1 MTTKKETNKTT
12 DLQVNTVLGL
22 QTNYKQLAEN
32 HLAERF
38 SNNPEFKAEFIKT
51 FSDLIFS
58 QNDEMLEKLAK
69 TRQNTLLNAIFKA
82 TEAGASF
89 AKKEVSFIPYEIY
102 KKTTEKGVEKKVATG
117 EFDAMVIF
125 DINFEKQQIL
135 KLPNCK
141 RFFTAEVR
149 EGVKVT
155 ENLMTGTTDFDGEN
169 DITKPT
175 VGYYAC
181 FITTEGEKYDKFM
194 TLAQIVE
201 RANFSPQFKSSNY
214 KQTSNNVHYE
224 KLVVRNLMKEIP
236 KISNELKSI
245 MAVEEIQYH
254 DYIEV
259 NEPVQKIEEKKVSK
273 LEQAKKEIADLPE
286 DFVKAKANKKAEK
299 VDKSTGEITDVE
311 EYF

>member
-1 MTTKKETNKTT
+1 MKTEKKSTTT

-22 QTNYKQLAEN
+22 QTNYKKLAEN

-89 AKKEVSFIPYEIY
+89 AKKEVSFIPYEIF

-141 RFFTAEVR
+141 RFFTAEVH

-155 ENLMTGTTDFDGEN
+155 ENLMTGTTDFEGEN

-201 RANFSPQFKSSNY
+201 RASFSPQFKSGNY

-245 MAVEEIQYH
+245 MAVEEVQYH

-259 NEPVQKIEEKKVSK
+259 NEPVQKIEEQKVNR
-273 LEQAKKEIADLPE
+273 LEQAKKEIADLPSDYPKSTKE
-286 DFVKAKANKKAEK
+286 S

>member
-1 MTTKKETNKTT
+1 MTTEKKSTTT

-22 QTNYKQLAEN
+22 QTNYKRLAEN

-69 TRQNTLLNAIFKA
+69 TRQNTLINAIFKA

-89 AKKEVSFIPYEIY
+89 AKKEVSFIPYEIF

-141 RFFTAEVR
+141 RFFTAEVH

-201 RANFSPQFKSSNY
+201 RASFSPQFKSGNY

-245 MAVEEIQYH
+245 MAVDEIQYH

-273 LEQAKKEIADLPE
+273 LEQAKKDIAD
-286 DFVKAKANKKAEK
+286 KKVSKTSKKDEI
-299 VDKSTGEITDVE
+299 VNTDTGEITDVE

>member
-1 MTTKKETNKTT
+1 MTTEKEKNSTA
-12 DLQVNTVLGL
+12 LQVNTVLGL
-22 QTNYKQLAEN
+22 QTNYKKLAEN

-89 AKKEVSFIPYEIY
+89 AKKEVSFIPYEIF

-141 RFFTAEVR
+141 RFFTAEVH

-201 RANFSPQFKSSNY
+201 RANFSPQFKSGNY

-236 KISNELKSI
+236 KISNELKSVLS
-245 MAVEEIQYH
+245 VEEIQYH

-259 NEPVQKIEEKKVSK
+259 EEPVQKIEEKKVNQ
-273 LEQAKKEIADLPE
+273 LEQAKKEIADLSADYP
-286 DFVKAKANKKAEK
+286 KATTAKEK

>member
-1 MTTKKETNKTT
+1 MTKEKEKNSTA
-12 DLQVNTVLGL
+12 LQVNTVLGL
-22 QTNYKQLAEN
+22 QTNYKKLAEN

-102 KKTTEKGVEKKVATG
+102 KKTNEKGVEKKVATG
-117 EFDAMVIF
+117 EFDATVIF

-141 RFFTAEVR
+141 RFFTAEVH
-149 EGVKVT
+149 EDVKVT

-169 DITKPT
+169 NITKPT
-175 VGYYAC
+175 IGYYAC

-201 RANFSPQFKSSNY
+201 RANFSPQFKSGNY

-245 MAVEEIQYH
+245 MAVDEIQYH

-259 NEPVQKIEEKKVSK
+259 NEPVQKIEEKKVNK

-286 DFVKAKANKKAEK
+286 YYPKPTKEK
-299 VDKSTGEITDVE
+299 VDKSTGEVTDVE

>member
-1 MTTKKETNKTT
+1 MKTEKKSKTT

-89 AKKEVSFIPYEIY
+89 AKKEVSFIPFEIF

-141 RFFTAEVR
+141 RFFTAEVH

-155 ENLMTGTTDFDGEN
+155 ENLATGTTDFDGEN

-201 RANFSPQFKSSNY
+201 RASFSPQFKSGNY

-245 MAVEEIQYH
+245 MAVDEIQYH

-259 NEPVQKIEEKKVSK
+259 EEPVQKIEEKKVSK

-286 DFVKAKANKKAEK
+286 DFIKAKANKKAK
-299 VDKSTGEITDVE
+299 SVDKSTGEITDVE

>member
-1 MTTKKETNKTT
+1 MTTKKEPNKTT

-22 QTNYKQLAEN
+22 QTNYKKLAEN

-58 QNDEMLEKLAK
+58 QNDEMLEKLTK

-135 KLPNCK
+135 KLGNCK
-141 RFFTAEVR
+141 RFFTAEVH

-155 ENLMTGTTDFDGEN
+155 ENLMTGTTDFEGEN

-181 FITTEGEKYDKFM
+181 FITTEGERYDKFM
-194 TLAQIVE
+194 TLSEIVE
-201 RANFSPQFKSSNY
+201 RANFSPQFKSGNY

-236 KISNELKSI
+236 KVSNELKSI
-245 MAVEEIQYH
+245 MAVEDIQYH

-259 NEPVQKIEEKKVSK
+259 NEPVQKIEEKKVSQ
-273 LEQAKKEIADLPE
+273 LEQAKKDITDKNPA
-286 DFVKAKANKKAEK
+286 KKAEK
-299 VDKSTGEITDVE
+299 VNTDTGEITDVE

>member
-1 MTTKKETNKTT
+1 MTTEKKSTTT

-22 QTNYKQLAEN
+22 QTNYKKLAEN

-89 AKKEVSFIPYEIY
+89 AKKEVSLIPYEIF

-117 EFDAMVIF
+117 EFDAIVIF

-141 RFFTAEVR
+141 RFFTAEVH

-155 ENLMTGTTDFDGEN
+155 ENLMTGTIDFEGEN

-175 VGYYAC
+175 IGYYAC

-201 RANFSPQFKSSNY
+201 RASFSPQFKSGNY
-214 KQTSNNVHYE
+214 KQTSNNIHYE
-224 KLVVRNLMKEIP
+224 KVVVRNLMKEIP
-236 KISNELKSI
+236 KISNELKS
-245 MAVEEIQYH
+245 VLSVDEIQYH

-259 NEPVQKIEEKKVSK
+259 EEPVQKIEEKKINQ
-273 LEQAKKEIADLPE
+273 LEQAKKEIAE
-286 DFVKAKANKKAEK
+286 KKPDKKEEK
-299 VDKSTGEITDVE
+299 VDTDTGEITDIE

>member
-1 MTTKKETNKTT
+1 MTTEKKSTTT

-22 QTNYKQLAEN
+22 QANYKKLAEN

-89 AKKEVSFIPYEIY
+89 AKKEVSFIPFEIF

-141 RFFTAEVR
+141 RFFTAEVH

-155 ENLMTGTTDFDGEN
+155 ENLMTGTIDFEGEN

-175 VGYYAC
+175 IGYYAC

-201 RANFSPQFKSSNY
+201 RASFSPQFKSGNY
-214 KQTSNNVHYE
+214 KQTSNNIHYE
-224 KLVVRNLMKEIP
+224 KVVVRNLMKEIP

-245 MAVEEIQYH
+245 ISVEELQYH

-259 NEPVQKIEEKKVSK
+259 EEPVQKIEEKKINQ
-273 LEQAKKEIADLPE
+273 LEQAKKEIAE
-286 DFVKAKANKKAEK
+286 KKPDKKEEK
-299 VDKSTGEITDVE
+299 VDTDTGEITDIE

>member
-1 MTTKKETNKTT
+1 MTTEKKSTTT

-22 QTNYKQLAEN
+22 QTNYKKLAEN

-89 AKKEVSFIPYEIY
+89 AKKEVSFIPYEIF

-141 RFFTAEVR
+141 RFFTAEVHKD
-149 EGVKVT
+149 VKVT
-155 ENLMTGTTDFDGEN
+155 ENLMTGTADFDGEN

-201 RANFSPQFKSSNY
+201 RANFSPQFKSGNY

-245 MAVEEIQYH
+245 MAVDEIQYH

-259 NEPVQKIEEKKVSK
+259 NEPIQKIEEKKVSK
-273 LEQAKKEIADLPE
+273 LEQAKKEIADLP
-286 DFVKAKANKKAEK
+286 DDYPKPTKEK
-299 VDKSTGEITDVE
+299 VDKSTGEVTDVE

>member
-1 MTTKKETNKTT
+1 MKTEKKSTTT

-22 QTNYKQLAEN
+22 QTNYKKLAEN

-38 SNNPEFKAEFIKT
+38 ANNPEFKAEFIKT

-89 AKKEVSFIPYEIY
+89 AKKEVSLIPYEIF

-141 RFFTAEVR
+141 RFFTAEVH

-169 DITKPT
+169 NITKPT
-175 VGYYAC
+175 IGYYAC

-201 RANFSPQFKSSNY
+201 RANFSPQFKSGNY

-245 MAVEEIQYH
+245 MAVEEVQYH

>member
-22 QTNYKQLAEN
+22 QTNYKKLAEN

-89 AKKEVSFIPYEIY
+89 AKKEVSFIPYEIF

-141 RFFTAEVR
+141 RFFTAEVH

-155 ENLMTGTTDFDGEN
+155 ENLMTGTIDFDGEN

-175 VGYYAC
+175 IGYYAC

-194 TLAQIVE
+194 TLAQIVD
-201 RANFSPQFKSSNY
+201 RASFSPQFKSGNY

-224 KLVVRNLMKEIP
+224 KLVVRNLLKEIP
-236 KISNELKSI
+236 KVSNELKSI
-245 MAVEEIQYH
+245 MAVEDVEYH

-273 LEQAKKEIADLPE
+273 LEQAKKEIAE
-286 DFVKAKANKKAEK
+286 EK
-299 VDKSTGEITDVE
+299 VSKPSKKDEKVNTDTGEITDVE

>member
-1 MTTKKETNKTT
+1 MTTKKETNQTT

-58 QNDEMLEKLAK
+58 QNDEMLEKLVK

-82 TEAGASF
+82 TEVGASF
-89 AKKEVSFIPYEIY
+89 AKKEVSFIPYEIF

-141 RFFTAEVR
+141 RFFTAEVH
-149 EGVKVT
+149 EGVKIT
-155 ENLMTGTTDFDGEN
+155 ENLMTGTTDFEGEN

-175 VGYYAC
+175 IGYYAC

-201 RANFSPQFKSSNY
+201 RASFSPQFKSSNY
-214 KQTSNNVHYE
+214 KQASNNVHYE

-245 MAVEEIQYH
+245 MAVEDVQYH

-259 NEPVQKIEEKKVSK
+259 EEPVQKIEEKKVSK
-273 LEQAKKEIADLPE
+273 LEQAKKEIADLPS
-286 DFVKAKANKKAEK
+286 DYPKPTKEK
-299 VDKSTGEITDVE
+299 VDKSTGEVTDVE

>member
-1 MTTKKETNKTT
+1 MKTEKKSTTT

-102 KKTTEKGVEKKVATG
+102 KKTNEKGVEKKVATG

-141 RFFTAEVR
+141 RFFTAEVH

-169 DITKPT
+169 NITKPT

-201 RANFSPQFKSSNY
+201 RAKFSPQFKSSNY
-214 KQTSNNVHYE
+214 TQASNNIHYE

-245 MAVEEIQYH
+245 MAVDEIQYH

-286 DFVKAKANKKAEK
+286 DYPKPTKEK

>member
-1 MTTKKETNKTT
+1 MTTEKKLTTT

-82 TEAGASF
+82 TEVGASF
-89 AKKEVSFIPYEIY
+89 AKKEVSFIPYEIF
-102 KKTTEKGVEKKVATG
+102 KKTNEKGVEKKVATG

-141 RFFTAEVR
+141 RFFTAEVH
-149 EGVKVT
+149 EGVKIT
-155 ENLMTGTTDFDGEN
+155 ENLMTGTTDFEGEN

-175 VGYYAC
+175 IGYYAC

-201 RANFSPQFKSSNY
+201 RASFSPQFKSSNY

-224 KLVVRNLMKEIP
+224 KLVVRNLLKEIP

-245 MAVEEIQYH
+245 MAVEDVQYH

-259 NEPVQKIEEKKVSK
+259 NEPVQKIEEKKVNK
-273 LEQAKKEIADLPE
+273 LEQAKKEIAD
-286 DFVKAKANKKAEK
+286 KKPSKTSKPSKKEEK
-299 VDKSTGEITDVE
+299 VDTDTGEITDVE

>member
-1 MTTKKETNKTT
+1 MTTEKKSTT

-58 QNDEMLEKLAK
+58 QNDEMLEKLVK

-82 TEAGASF
+82 TEVGASF
-89 AKKEVSFIPYEIY
+89 AKKEVSFIPYEIF
-102 KKTTEKGVEKKVATG
+102 KKTNEKGVEKKVATG

-141 RFFTAEVR
+141 RFFTAEVH
-149 EGVKVT
+149 EGVKIT
-155 ENLMTGTTDFDGEN
+155 ENLMTGTTDFEGEN

-175 VGYYAC
+175 IGYYAC

-201 RANFSPQFKSSNY
+201 RASFSPQFKSGNY
-214 KQTSNNVHYE
+214 KQASNNVHYE

-245 MAVEEIQYH
+245 MAVEDVQYH

-259 NEPVQKIEEKKVSK
+259 EEPVQKIEEKKVNK
-273 LEQAKKEIADLPE
+273 LEQAKKDIAD
-286 DFVKAKANKKAEK
+286 KKPSKTSKPSKKDEK
-299 VDKSTGEITDVE
+299 VDTDTGEVTDVE

>member
-1 MTTKKETNKTT
+1 MTTEKKSTTT

-22 QTNYKQLAEN
+22 QTNYKRLAEN

-141 RFFTAEVR
+141 RFFTAEVH

-155 ENLMTGTTDFDGEN
+155 ENLLTGTTDFDGEN

-201 RANFSPQFKSSNY
+201 RANFSPQFKSGNY

-236 KISNELKSI
+236 KISTELKSI
-245 MAVEEIQYH
+245 MAVEDVQYH

-259 NEPVQKIEEKKVSK
+259 NEPVQKIEEKKVNK
-273 LEQAKKEIADLPE
+273 LEQAKKEIAD
-286 DFVKAKANKKAEK
+286 KKTSKTSKKDEK
-299 VDKSTGEITDVE
+299 VNTDTGEITDVE

>member
-1 MTTKKETNKTT
+1 MTTEKKSKTT

-22 QTNYKQLAEN
+22 QTNYKKLAEN

-89 AKKEVSFIPYEIY
+89 AKKEVSFIPYEIF

-141 RFFTAEVR
+141 RFFTAEVH

-169 DITKPT
+169 NITKPT
-175 VGYYAC
+175 IGYYAC

-201 RANFSPQFKSSNY
+201 RASFSPQFKSGNY

-245 MAVEEIQYH
+245 MAVEEVQYH

-286 DFVKAKANKKAEK
+286 DFIKAKANKKAES

>member
-1 MTTKKETNKTT
+1 MTTEKKSTTT

-58 QNDEMLEKLAK
+58 QNDEMLEKLVK

-82 TEAGASF
+82 TEVGASF
-89 AKKEVSFIPYEIY
+89 AKKEVSFILYEIY

-117 EFDAMVIF
+117 EFDAMAIF

-141 RFFTAEVR
+141 RFFTAEVH

-155 ENLMTGTTDFDGEN
+155 KNLMTGTHDFDGEN
-169 DITKPT
+169 NVTKPT
-175 VGYYAC
+175 IGYYAC

-201 RANFSPQFKSSNY
+201 RASFSPQFKPGNY
-214 KQTSNNVHYE
+214 KQTSNNIHYE
-224 KLVVRNLMKEIP
+224 KGVVRNLMKEIP
-236 KISNELKSI
+236 KVSNELKSI
-245 MAVEEIQYH
+245 MAVEDVQYH

-259 NEPVQKIEEKKVSK
+259 EEPVQKIEEKKVNK

-286 DFVKAKANKKAEK
+286 DFVKAKANKKAES

>member
-1 MTTKKETNKTT
+1 MTTEKKSTTT

-22 QTNYKQLAEN
+22 QTNYKKLAEN

-89 AKKEVSFIPYEIY
+89 AKKEVSFIPYEIF

-141 RFFTAEVR
+141 RFFTAEVH

-155 ENLMTGTTDFDGEN
+155 ENLMTGTTDFEGEN

-175 VGYYAC
+175 IGYYAC

-194 TLAQIVE
+194 TLAEIVE
-201 RANFSPQFKSSNY
+201 RASFSPQFKASNY
-214 KQTSNNVHYE
+214 KQASNNVHYE

-236 KISNELKSI
+236 KISNELKSVLS
-245 MAVEEIQYH
+245 VEELQYH

-259 NEPVQKIEEKKVSK
+259 EEPVQKIEEKKVNQ
-273 LEQAKKEIADLPE
+273 LEQAKKDIAEEKPS
-286 DFVKAKANKKAEK
+286 KTAKKEEK
-299 VDKSTGEITDVE
+299 IDTDTGEITDVE

>member
-1 MTTKKETNKTT
+1 MTTKIETNKTT

-22 QTNYKQLAEN
+22 QTNYKKLAEN

-38 SNNPEFKAEFIKT
+38 SNNPEFKNEFIKT

-89 AKKEVSFIPYEIY
+89 AKKEVSFIPYEIF
-102 KKTTEKGVEKKVATG
+102 KKTTEKVVEKKVATG

-141 RFFTAEVR
+141 RFFTAEVH

-155 ENLMTGTTDFDGEN
+155 ENLMTGTIDFEGEN

-175 VGYYAC
+175 IGYYAC

-201 RANFSPQFKSSNY
+201 RASFSPQFKSGNY

-245 MAVEEIQYH
+245 MAVEDVQYH

-286 DFVKAKANKKAEK
+286 DYPKKNKKAES

>member
-1 MTTKKETNKTT
+1 MEKKLTTT

-89 AKKEVSFIPYEIY
+89 AKKEVSFIPFEIK
-102 KKTTEKGVEKKVATG
+102 KKTIKKGVEETVATG

-141 RFFTAEVR
+141 RFFTAEVH

-155 ENLMTGTTDFDGEN
+155 ENLMTGTIDFEGEN

-175 VGYYAC
+175 IGYYAC

-201 RANFSPQFKSSNY
+201 RANFSPQFKSGNY

-236 KISNELKSI
+236 KISNELKSVLSI
-245 MAVEEIQYH
+245 DEIQYH

-259 NEPVQKIEEKKVSK
+259 EEPVQKIEEKKVSQ
-273 LEQAKKEIADLPE
+273 LEQAKKEISDKKPA
-286 DFVKAKANKKAEK
+286 KKAES

>member
-1 MTTKKETNKTT
+1 MKTEKEKNQTT

-22 QTNYKQLAEN
+22 QTNYKKLAEN

-58 QNDEMLEKLAK
+58 QNDEMLGKLAK

-102 KKTTEKGVEKKVATG
+102 KKTNEKGVEKKVATG

-141 RFFTAEVR
+141 RFFTAEVH

-155 ENLMTGTTDFDGEN
+155 ENLMTGTTDFDGKN

-175 VGYYAC
+175 IGYYAC

-201 RANFSPQFKSSNY
+201 RASFSPQFKPANY

-245 MAVEEIQYH
+245 MAVDETQYH

-259 NEPVQKIEEKKVSK
+259 NEPVQKVEEKKVNK
-273 LEQAKKEIADLPE
+273 LEQTKKEIADLPD
-286 DFVKAKANKKAEK
+286 DFVKAKANKKAES

>member
-22 QTNYKQLAEN
+22 QTNYKRLAEN

-58 QNDEMLEKLAK
+58 QNDEMLEKLVK

-89 AKKEVSFIPYEIY
+89 AKKEASFIPYEIF
-102 KKTTEKGVEKKVATG
+102 KKTKEKGVEKKVATG
-117 EFDAMVIF
+117 EYDGMVMF

-141 RFFTAEVR
+141 RFFTAEVH

-155 ENLMTGTTDFDGEN
+155 ENLMTGTTDFEGEN

-175 VGYYAC
+175 IGYYAC

-201 RANFSPQFKSSNY
+201 RASFSPQFKSGNY

-236 KISNELKSI
+236 KISNELKSVLSI
-245 MAVEEIQYH
+245 DEIQYH

-259 NEPVQKIEEKKVSK
+259 NEPVQKIEEKKVSQ
-273 LEQAKKEIADLPE
+273 LEQAKKDIAEKKP
-286 DFVKAKANKKAEK
+286 AKKAEK
-299 VDKSTGEITDVE
+299 VNTYTGEITDVE

>member
-1 MTTKKETNKTT
+1 MITKKETNKTT

-141 RFFTAEVR
+141 RFFTAEVH

-201 RANFSPQFKSSNY
+201 RASFSPQFKSGNY

-236 KISNELKSI
+236 KVSNELKSI
-245 MAVEEIQYH
+245 MAVDEIQYH

-259 NEPVQKIEEKKVSK
+259 NEPVQKIEEKKVNK

-286 DFVKAKANKKAEK
+286 DYPKPTKEK
-299 VDKSTGEITDVE
+299 VDKSTGEVTDVE

>member
-22 QTNYKQLAEN
+22 QTNYKRLAEN

-89 AKKEVSFIPYEIY
+89 AKKEVSLIPYEIF

-117 EFDAMVIF
+117 EFDAIVIF

-141 RFFTAEVR
+141 RFFTAEVH

-155 ENLMTGTTDFDGEN
+155 ENLMTGTIDFEGEN

-175 VGYYAC
+175 IGYYAC

-201 RANFSPQFKSSNY
+201 RASFSPQFKSSNY

-236 KISNELKSI
+236 KISNELKS
-245 MAVEEIQYH
+245 VLSVDEIQYH

-259 NEPVQKIEEKKVSK
+259 EEPVQKIEEKKINQ
-273 LEQAKKEIADLPE
+273 LEQAKKEIAE
-286 DFVKAKANKKAEK
+286 KKPDKKEEK
-299 VDKSTGEITDVE
+299 VDTDTGEITDIE

>member
-1 MTTKKETNKTT
+1 MTTEKKSTTT

-22 QTNYKQLAEN
+22 QTNYKRLAEN

-58 QNDEMLEKLAK
+58 QNDEMLEKLTK

-89 AKKEVSFIPYEIY
+89 AKKEVSFIPYEIF

-117 EFDAMVIF
+117 EFDAMVMF

-141 RFFTAEVR
+141 RFFTAEVH

-155 ENLMTGTTDFDGEN
+155 ENLMTGTIDFEGEN

-175 VGYYAC
+175 IGYYAC
-181 FITTEGEKYDKFM
+181 FITTEGERYDKFM
-194 TLAQIVE
+194 TLSEIVE
-201 RANFSPQFKSSNY
+201 RASFSPQFKSGNY

-236 KISNELKSI
+236 KISNELKSVLSI
-245 MAVEEIQYH
+245 DEIQYH

-259 NEPVQKIEEKKVSK
+259 NEPVQKIEEKKVSQ
-273 LEQAKKEIADLPE
+273 LEQAKKDIADKKP
-286 DFVKAKANKKAEK
+286 AKKAEK
-299 VDKSTGEITDVE
+299 VDADTGEITDVE

>member
-1 MTTKKETNKTT
+1 MTTEKKSNQTT

-22 QTNYKQLAEN
+22 QTNYKKLAEN

-89 AKKEVSFIPYEIY
+89 AKKEVSLIPYEIF

-117 EFDAMVIF
+117 EFDAIVIF

-141 RFFTAEVR
+141 RFFTAEVH

-155 ENLMTGTTDFDGEN
+155 ENLMTGTIDFEGEN

-175 VGYYAC
+175 IGYYAC

-201 RANFSPQFKSSNY
+201 RASFSPQFKPSNY

-236 KISNELKSI
+236 KISNELKS
-245 MAVEEIQYH
+245 VLSVDEIQYH

-259 NEPVQKIEEKKVSK
+259 EEPVQKIEEKKINQ
-273 LEQAKKEIADLPE
+273 LEQAKKEIAE
-286 DFVKAKANKKAEK
+286 KKPDKKEEK
-299 VDKSTGEITDVE
+299 VDTDTGEITDVE

>member
-89 AKKEVSFIPYEIY
+89 AKKEVSFIPYEIF
-102 KKTTEKGVEKKVATG
+102 KKTNEKGAEKKTATG

-141 RFFTAEVR
+141 RFFTAEVH

-155 ENLMTGTTDFDGEN
+155 ENLATGTTDFDGEN
-169 DITKPT
+169 NITKPT
-175 VGYYAC
+175 IGYYAC

-201 RANFSPQFKSSNY
+201 RASFSPQFKSGNY

-259 NEPVQKIEEKKVSK
+259 EEPVLKIEEKKVSQ
-273 LEQAKKEIADLPE
+273 LEQAKKDIADKKP
-286 DFVKAKANKKAEK
+286 AKKAEK
-299 VDKSTGEITDVE
+299 VDTDTGEITDVE

>member
-117 EFDAMVIF
+117 EYDAMVIF

-141 RFFTAEVR
+141 RFFTAEVH

-201 RANFSPQFKSSNY
+201 RANFSPQFKSGNY

-236 KISNELKSI
+236 KISNELKS
-245 MAVEEIQYH
+245 VLSVDENQYH

-259 NEPVQKIEEKKVSK
+259 NEPVQKIEEKKVDK
-273 LEQAKKEIADLPE
+273 LEQAKKEIADLP
-286 DFVKAKANKKAEK
+286 DDYPKPTKEK
-299 VDKSTGEITDVE
+299 IDKSTGEVTDVE
-311 EYF
+311 IYF